1 MEQKINT
8 LKVVDAQENYSGL
21 VYNFGAGPAMLPRE
35 VMQLARAEFLDWHG
49 SGMSVME
56 ISHRSDEFMSIAA
69 QTEADFRD
77 ILDIPDNYKVLFLQG
92 GASSQFAMVPLN
104 LLADKKSADYFH
116 TGTWSGKAVK
126 EAERFCQVNVIADPE
141 VGAGGGQ
148 MMSIPEQ
155 KTWSLNPDAAYVYY
169 TDNET
174 ISGVEFPSIPE
185 VDDVP
190 LVSDMTS
197 NLLSR
202 PLDVSRHGVIFAG
215 AQKNIGPS
223 GLVIVIVREDLIG
236 HAPKHI
242 PSMYDYAVQAKNDSM
257 FNTPPTY
264 SWYMSG
270 LVLKWIKQQGGLK
283 AMEKLSHIRSGKL
296 YQVID
301 DSDFYH
307 NSINPKYR
315 SNMNVSFTLNDD
327 SLNEKFVSEAKDHG
341 LVALQGHRS
350 VGGMRASM
358 YNAMPEEGVDA
369 LIAFMQEF
377 ECSNG

>member
-1 MEQKINT
+1 MKQKMNILKAVNT
-8 LKVVDAQENYSGL
+8 QENYSGL

-35 VMQLARAEFLDWHG
+35 IMQLARAEFLDWHG
-49 SGMSVME
+49 TGMSLME
-56 ISHRSDEFMSIAA
+56 MSHRSDEFMSIAKQA
-69 QTEADFRD
+69 EADFRE

-104 LLADKKSADYFH
+104 LLADKNTADYFH
-116 TGTWSGKAVK
+116 TGIWSGKAVK
-126 EAERFCQVNVIADPE
+126 EAERFCKVNVIAEED
-141 VGAGGGQ
+141 GQ
-148 MMSIPEQ
+148 VMSIPEQ
-155 KTWSLNPDAAYVYY
+155 KSWSLNPDAAYVYY

-185 VDDVP
+185 VGDVP
-190 LVSDMTS
+190 LVADMTS

-202 PLDVSRHGVIFAG
+202 PLNVSRYGVIFAG

-242 PSMYDYAVQAKNDSM
+242 PSMYDYAVQVKNDSM
-257 FNTPPTY
+257 INTPPTF

-270 LVLKWIKQQGGLK
+270 LVLKWVKQQGGLK

-296 YQVID
+296 YQAID
-301 DSDFYH
+301 ESDFYH
-307 NSINPKYR
+307 NPVDPRYR
-315 SNMNVSFTLNDD
+315 SNMNVTFTLFDD
-327 SLNEKFVSEAKDHG
+327 SLDEKFVSDAKDHG
-341 LVALQGHRS
+341 LVALKGHRS

-377 ECSNG
+377 ERSNG